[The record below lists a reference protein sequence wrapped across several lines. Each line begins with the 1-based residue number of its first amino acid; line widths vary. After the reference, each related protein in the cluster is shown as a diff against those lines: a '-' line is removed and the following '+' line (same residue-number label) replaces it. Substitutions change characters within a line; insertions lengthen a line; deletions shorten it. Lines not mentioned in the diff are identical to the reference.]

1 MGLVYLGA
9 LAIALFGMV
18 MLDRRFTLFFW
29 QDVRRASI
37 VLSAGVIF
45 FLVWDLFGIGL
56 GIFFRGETSFMTGL
70 QLAPELPVEELFF
83 LILLCYLT
91 MNAFAAAGGVV
102 DVARRRRA
110 ERRGVAHDAAPATSP
125 TRSDAQ

>member
-1 MGLVYLGA
+1 MPVVYLAA
-9 LAIALFGMV
+9 LAIALTGMV

-29 QDVRRASI
+29 KDARRAAI
-37 VLSAGVIF
+37 VLITGVVF
-45 FLVWDLFGIGL
+45 FLVWDLAGIGL

-91 MNAFAAAGGVV
+91 MNAYAAAGMLIEGI
-102 DVARRRRA
+102 RRRRGLVASRTPRDA
-110 ERRGVAHDAAPATSP
+110 EGHR
-125 TRSDAQ
+125 